1 MGEKLEMQ
9 CKFEGI
15 GKNVILMSEYIWASC
30 FNLLQILV
38 HNYPYSYIC
47 FYYINIINNYF

>member
-1 MGEKLEMQ
+1 MGERLGMQ

-38 HNYPYSYIC
+38 HNFPYSYIC
-47 FYYINIINNYF
+47 FYYIIIKH